1 MAGNQSKYWRSL
13 TLGLFLAITLAG
25 STPAWAT
32 GGIHWYDYE
41 EGTAL
46 MQSEG
51 KKGFLTFYADWCRYC
66 KLMENETFQ
75 NSAVVAYLNRNF
87 VAMKINSEEDRKRT
101 REYSVIRLPISW
113 FLSPNGERIS
123 NREGYLPP
131 EDMLNLLKYVNT
143 DSYEKMSLLEFLSR
157 QN

>member
-1 MAGNQSKYWRSL
+1 MAGNQNKYWR
-13 TLGLFLAITLAG
+13 TLACCLLLAITLAG
-25 STPAWAT
+25 SSFAWAT
-32 GGIHWYDYE
+32 GGIHWYEYE

-51 KKGFLTFYADWCRYC
+51 KKGFLTFYADWCHFC
-66 KLMENETFQ
+66 KQMEKETFR

-87 VAMKINSEEDRKRT
+87 VAMKIDSEKDRKRT

-123 NREGYLPP
+123 NKEGYLSP
-131 EDMLNLLKYVNT
+131 EQMLNLLKFVNT
-143 DSYEKMSLLEFLSR
+143 DSYEKMSFVEFLSR